1 VDKNEVSFLT
11 METEKAT
18 LLISGRG
25 VSPRTE
31 ARHDSQLAVDQGCDP
46 AQSNYGLCPQ
56 NGDGILVDLERAAH
70 YYQLA
75 AD

>member
-1 VDKNEVSFLT
+1 MEVDKNEASFLT
-11 METEKAT
+11 MKF
-18 LLISGRG
+18 
-25 VSPRTE
+25 
-31 ARHDSQLAVDQGCDP
+31 AVDQRCDP

>member
-11 METEKAT
+11 MKF
-18 LLISGRG
+18 
-25 VSPRTE
+25 
-31 ARHDSQLAVDQGCDP
+31 AVDQGRDP
-46 AQSNYGLCPQ
+46 AQSNYRLCPQ
-56 NGDGILVDLERAAH
+56 NGDGILIDFERAAY